1 MAQLHAP
8 QLAEENGSVPVVMR
22 NRSIFPLRKSLC
34 NHATPSDYQ
43 RIATPLLV
51 AAMLFCMN
59 TPALALDD
67 GVIENSTPDSQ
78 DQLLQDIDGSIVVD
92 HTITMIAHEFYQ
104 HFVKFWRDQPAS
116 ATHNLAIYERPTAA
130 WGSIVWIEHDSK
142 VIFRA
147 NLFSAR
153 SKTESVAEMAAT
165 SISQQL
171 EQISLQQLLFD
182 DPDLTKE
189 GY

>member
-1 MAQLHAP
+1 MQ
-8 QLAEENGSVPVVMR
+8 NNSVP
-22 NRSIFPLRKSLC
+22 PAWKSRH
-34 NHATPSDYQ
+34 NHSSPAGYE
-43 RIATPLLV
+43 RIAVSFLI
-51 AAMLFCMN
+51 AMFLFCIEA
-59 TPALALDD
+59 PALALDE
-67 GVIENSTPDSQ
+67 GVIENVAPDSQ

-92 HTITMIAHEFYQ
+92 NTITMIAHEFYQ
-104 HFVKFWRDQPAS
+104 HFMKFWRDQPAS
-116 ATHNLAIYERPTAA
+116 ATHNLTIHERPTAA

-153 SKTESVAEMAAT
+153 SKTESVAETAAN
-165 SISQQL
+165 SINQQL
-171 EQISLQQLLFD
+171 EQMSLQQLLFD